1 MTHEL
6 SIKLLDSSD
15 DGVIQILLL
24 KCGFICISYY
34 YNMDLYLP
42 VFLAEC
48 TNY

>member
-1 MTHEL
+1 MHEL
-6 SIKLLDSSD
+6 SIKLLDQFRRRCYS
-15 DGVIQILLL
+15 ILLL